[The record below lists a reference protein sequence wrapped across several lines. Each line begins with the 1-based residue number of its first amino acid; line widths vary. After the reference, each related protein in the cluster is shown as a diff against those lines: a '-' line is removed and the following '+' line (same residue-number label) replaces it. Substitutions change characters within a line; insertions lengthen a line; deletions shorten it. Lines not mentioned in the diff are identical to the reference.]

1 MIDLMTGKSDKV
13 KQARWSLIQHALDE
27 ICNVPEYSNFY
38 SNTFCVI
45 AKIGLQLKA
54 KEEKLFETGD
64 WHNPKFRDELK
75 EKVKAF
81 LIKNI
86 R

>member
-1 MIDLMTGKSDKV
+1 MTAISNKV

-27 ICNVPEYSNFY
+27 IYNVPDYSNFY

-45 AKIGLQLKA
+45 AKFGLQLKA
-54 KEEKLFETGD
+54 KEERLFGTGD
-64 WHNPKFRDELK
+64 WHNPECRDELI
-75 EKVKAF
+75 EKVKVF
-81 LIKNI
+81 LIKYI

>member
-1 MIDLMTGKSDKV
+1 MMTGESEKV
-13 KQARWSLIQHALDE
+13 QQARRSLIQHALDK
-27 ICNVPEYSNFY
+27 IRNVPEYSNFR
-38 SNTFCVI
+38 SNSFCVI
-45 AKIGLQLKA
+45 ANLGLQLKA

-64 WHNPKFRDELK
+64 WHNPKYYGELI

-81 LIKNI
+81 LIKYI